1 MTNSAV
7 RKLKYKDEGIVNF
20 LNDIALGKSKA
31 MFSKETDIESKKRIK
46 DKYELN
52 DFWFD
57 KYFEIVLNNG
67 KLKNKELQHDLE
79 QVINDIGHE
88 GYYSGKVASIRF
100 REGMI
105 LRRTYLDKN
114 GDSIFDKEF
123 YENNFVKEKATKED
137 VEAGLAKKIGDRIEY
152 LTREEVKKFL
162 DSLQDLK
169 LSFIHSD
176 TGKLVDKKGYEEF
189 AKQWANYYKFW
200 GEFGAELS
208 TRRRGAN
215 LTKFFE
221 QILWIAPRTTGEGK
235 SFDLIG
241 SSNKK
246 NKTIHFNID
255 KVK

>member
-1 MTNSAV
+1 
-7 RKLKYKDEGIVNF
+7 
-20 LNDIALGKSKA
+20 
-31 MFSKETDIESKKRIK
+31 
-46 DKYELN
+46 
-52 DFWFD
+52 
-57 KYFEIVLNNG
+57 
-67 KLKNKELQHDLE
+67 
-79 QVINDIGHE
+79 
-88 GYYSGKVASIRF
+88 
-100 REGMI
+100 MI

-255 KVK
+255 KVKKSLKDIFENHKTLTKGQKKDLLEQFDLIDWKNINPAIIANKIDGKKHFIKKRLRLKY